1 MSSLF
6 RLPAT
11 ALLLFFFA
19 AAVTAN
25 TGLTDADVSASLSSA
40 SEPGRAIAMAARP
53 MWNYAQMRAVF
64 TFNSVPTCYPTS
76 ALGADGKPN
85 GTQPNEWP
93 DANTGCP
100 NPGAPGR
107 EGPPFPTYW
116 VVTRCSV
123 DEIRVVYA
131 VYYQHDGFSNVLIA
145 KGHGTLDP
153 FPAPHLCRWGGCYFP
168 INFVIVPP
176 THDKKKVVR
185 GYIYNLSEVDAAGN
199 IVHDWERLIVIWK
212 RDGTTSQW
220 KRASLLKSMH
230 SGYQQIAWN
239 GIHSTFNL
247 DNPQEMGAK
256 DKDYPKIYPGWAKHP
271 NFDTIDTSWRDSFS
285 QGCQREYRKGDWWY
299 FPRESDMV
307 WSAVNSPEGK
317 RMAVFDWGD
326 ATGSPWAA
334 GRTACSAANGGFI
347 PC

>member
-1 MSSLF
+1 MSPLF

-11 ALLLFFFA
+11 ALLVFLFA

-25 TGLTDADVSASLSSA
+25 TALSDADVSASLSSP
-40 SEPGRAIAMAARP
+40 SEPGRVIAMAARP

-64 TFNSVPTCYPTS
+64 TFHSVPTCYPTS
-76 ALGADGKPN
+76 ALGSNGKPN

-93 DANTGCP
+93 NANSGCP

-107 EGPPFPTYW
+107 EGPSFPTYW
-116 VVTRCSV
+116 VVTRCSA

-145 KGHGTLDP
+145 KGH
-153 FPAPHLCRWGGCYFP
+153 
-168 INFVIVPP
+168 
-176 THDKKKVVR
+176 
-185 GYIYNLSEVDAAGN
+185 
-199 IVHDWERLIVIWK
+199 VHDWERLIVIWK
-212 RDGTTSQW
+212 RDGATSQW

-230 SGYQQIAWN
+230 SGYQKIAWN

-247 DNPQEMGAK
+247 NNPNENGAK

-271 NFDTIDTSWRDSFS
+271 NFDTIETGWRDSFS
-285 QGCQREYRKGDWWY
+285 QGCQREYRKSDWWY
-299 FPRESDMV
+299 FPGENDMV
-307 WSAVNSPEGK
+307 WSAVDSPEGK

-334 GRTACSAANGGFI
+334 DQKACSAANGGFI